1 MEKTEEKLE
10 LITKYFDEFS
20 TEQVQQLLALEPLY
34 KEWNSRINVISRKDE
49 DSLYLKHVLH
59 SLSIAAVF
67 DFSEG
72 MEVLDLGTGGGFPGI
87 PLAIF
92 FPGVQFHLVD
102 SIGKKIKVVE
112 AVAEGI
118 GLKNVTAQHMRAEEI
133 RGRKFDTVVSRAVAP
148 LGELW
153 RWGEP
158 LLRGGSKGHRGKGK
172 EETGDGRRES
182 GNTFPPLAGPPPVPP
197 SSGPPPPKG
206 EKDAQKFPPLA
217 GLPPVPPKGEKDAQ
231 KFPPLAG
238 PPPVPPKEEKDAQKF
253 PPLAGVSPKAT
264 GVDPNGL
271 ICLKGGDLT
280 KEIAESHCRPRMM
293 EITEIF
299 DEAVFEE
306 KYILY
311 VPLNK

>member
-1 MEKTEEKLE
+1 MEKAEEKLE

-34 KEWNSRINVISRKDE
+34 KEWNSKINVISRKDE

-92 FPGVQFHLVD
+92 FPGVRFHLVD

-112 AVAEGI
+112 AVVEGI
-118 GLKNVTAQHMRAEEI
+118 ALKNVTAQHIRAEEI

-153 RWGEP
+153 KWGKP
-158 LLRGGSKGHRGKGK
+158 LLRGGNRQRANGRGQTANGK
-172 EETGDGRRES
+172 EERGMD
-182 GNTFPPLAGPPPVPP
+182 
-197 SSGPPPPKG
+197 PK
-206 EKDAQKFPPLA
+206 
-217 GLPPVPPKGEKDAQ
+217 
-231 KFPPLAG
+231 
-238 PPPVPPKEEKDAQKF
+238 
-253 PPLAGVSPKAT
+253 
-264 GVDPNGL
+264 GL

-280 KEIAESHCRPRMM
+280 KEIAESHCRPRMI

-299 DEAVFEE
+299 DEPVFEE

-311 VPLNK
+311 VPLNQ